1 MFVLPDFSDFDG
13 LEAHIERLG
22 DLLFEPRRAAEL
34 KSRVRAE
41 LARYAKD
48 AAPLAAK
55 PPRVLHAYG
64 YGTVSGSGT
73 MLDAIVKAAGGV
85 NAAANVAGWK
95 KLSLEAIVA
104 LDPDFVVVAGTD
116 PQVAAA
122 IPGFARLRAVQQG
135 RVITVP
141 GAELGALSQ
150 HVLKAVGKL
159 QAGLLAGIRH
169 GAIP

>member
-1 MFVLPDFSDFDG
+1 M
-13 LEAHIERLG
+13 
-22 DLLFEPRRAAEL
+22 
-34 KSRVRAE
+34 
-41 LARYAKD
+41 
-48 AAPLAAK
+48 
-55 PPRVLHAYG
+55 
-64 YGTVSGSGT
+64 
-73 MLDAIVKAAGGV
+73 
-85 NAAANVAGWK
+85 
-95 KLSLEAIVA
+95 A

-122 IPGFARLRAVQQG
+122 IQGFARLRAVQQG